1 MSQVLNKHDHMT
13 TSFSGN
19 DSGSS
24 NGSGNGSSNPSIIA
38 TNQEE
43 HLKSWSNYISEH
55 YDTMSALKIVVDGQR
70 IFCGDKCLDLT
81 KKVKMLALFKVF
93 VTAPNYRLSKEKL
106 VEKIYL
112 RAIDHQPSMRQ
123 QICLE
128 HNIVKLLSRARK
140 IAQSALIFS
149 HQKHM
154 SLDWFVYDP
163 YEKAYQLFRL
173 RNKKL
178 WF

>member
-1 MSQVLNKHDHMT
+1 MAQILNKHDNT
-13 TSFSGN
+13 ATSFSGSDN
-19 DSGSS
+19 QQQQQQQQQQVVAAS
-24 NGSGNGSSNPSIIA
+24 
-38 TNQEE
+38 QEE
-43 HLKSWSNYISEH
+43 HLKSWSNYINEH
-55 YDTMSALKIVVDGQR
+55 YDTMSSLKIVIDGNR
-70 IFCGDKCLDLT
+70 VFCGEKCLDLT
-81 KKVKMLALFKVF
+81 KKVKMLALFRVF
-93 VTAPNYRLSKEKL
+93 VSAPNYRLSKEKL

-112 RAIDHQPSMRQ
+112 RTIDHQPSLRQ

-140 IAQSALIFS
+140 IAQTSLTFP

>member
-1 MSQVLNKHDHMT
+1 MVKVLSKHDTAAT
-13 TSFSGN
+13 TVSESGEPQIVTPGHE
-19 DSGSS
+19 D
-24 NGSGNGSSNPSIIA
+24 
-38 TNQEE
+38 Q
-43 HLKSWSNYISEH
+43 LKSWSNYLNEH
-55 YDTMSALKIVVDGQR
+55 YDTMSSLKIVIDGQR
-70 IFCGDKCLDLT
+70 VFCGEKCLDLT

-93 VTAPNYRLSKEKL
+93 ASAPNYRLSKEKL

-112 RAIDHQPSMRQ
+112 RAIEHQPSLRQ

-140 IAQSALIFS
+140 IAQSSLTFPQ
-149 HQKHM
+149 QKHM

-163 YEKAYQLFRL
+163 YEKTYQLFRL

>member
-1 MSQVLNKHDHMT
+1 MSPVFSKQDGSA
-13 TSFSGN
+13 TSLSASGN
-19 DSGSS
+19 QQPIVAS
-24 NGSGNGSSNPSIIA
+24 
-38 TNQEE
+38 NQEE
-43 HLKSWSNYISEH
+43 HLKSWSNYINEH
-55 YDTMSALKIVVDGQR
+55 YDTMSALKIVIDGHR
-70 IFCGDKCLDLT
+70 VYCGEKCLDLT

-93 VTAPNYRLSKEKL
+93 VSAPNYRLSKEKL

-112 RAIDHQPSMRQ
+112 RSIDHQPSLRQ

-140 IAQSALIFS
+140 IAQNALTFP

>member
-1 MSQVLNKHDHMT
+1 MVQFLSKQENTATSISSSAGPQVVSPHHD
-13 TSFSGN
+13 
-19 DSGSS
+19 D
-24 NGSGNGSSNPSIIA
+24 
-38 TNQEE
+38 Q
-43 HLKSWSNYISEH
+43 LKSWSTYINEH
-55 YDTMSALKIVVDGQR
+55 YDTMTSLKIIIDGHR
-70 IFCGDKCLDLT
+70 VFCGDKCLDLT

-93 VTAPNYRLSKEKL
+93 AGAANYRLSKEKL

-112 RAIDHQPSMRQ
+112 RTLEHQPSLRQ

-140 IAQSALIFS
+140 IAQSSLGFP